1 MISGPAFAADP
12 FLVFDH
18 LQASPAFDPIKALR
32 VQ

>member
-18 LQASPAFDPIKALR
+18 LQSPAFDPIKALR